1 MTTDQT
7 SGDSSANASATTA
20 DHAEAVEQSA
30 RHAAVAIRYDADD
43 GAPRVVAKGYG
54 DVAEMIIRTAD
65 AHGLFVHRSPELVA
79 LLMHVD
85 LDRHIPPALYATV
98 AELLAWLYRLE
109 SDAAR
114 STPLNNPSDVGL

>member
-1 MTTDQT
+1 MNPSETRQ
-7 SGDSSANASATTA
+7 
-20 DHAEAVEQSA
+20 
-30 RHAAVAIRYDADD
+30 AAVALRYDVED

-54 DVAEMIIRTAD
+54 DVASMIIRTAD
-65 AHGLFVHRSPELVA
+65 THGLFVHRSPELVA

-109 SDAAR
+109 SDAAVPA
-114 STPLNNPSDVGL
+114 PLPGGQAVDP

>member
-1 MTTDQT
+1 MSPIDP
-7 SGDSSANASATTA
+7 
-20 DHAEAVEQSA
+20 
-30 RHAAVAIRYDADD
+30 RPAAVALRYDADD

-54 DVAEMIIRTAD
+54 DVASMIIRTAET
-65 AHGLFVHRSPELVA
+65 HGLFVHQSPELVA

-109 SDAAR
+109 SDAAAPVPP
-114 STPLNNPSDVGL
+114 SSGQAVDPLG